1 MARNFLIGCL
11 LAVMMLAGGCA
22 TVTGTVTGALTGAVD
37 APAETYRHNREAF
50 EREPMLFGLNAV
62 GMGAV
67 GIVTGPIF
75 GLGKGLSLDVQ
86 CLIGQM
92 DYGTVFWSY
101 DKPSIWRPHTVRW
114 PSKKAPHVVD

>member
-1 MARNFLIGCL
+1 MTRDFLIGCL
-11 LAVMMLAGGCA
+11 LAVVTLAGGCA

-50 EREPMLFGLNAV
+50 EKEPMLFGVNAL

-67 GIVTGPIF
+67 GIVTGPVF

-92 DYGTVFWSY
+92 DYRTVFRSY
-101 DKPSIWRPHTVRW
+101 DEPSIWRPHTVHWSPKEDTR
-114 PSKKAPHVVD
+114 VVD